1 MCSHRGF
8 PSCRKEQ
15 GREAFVA
22 VGCQFPRQWVCEVSP
37 QPSTEP
43 PHVEGEGG
51 GNESPVADAGEA
63 EGQDAASNLADRLA
77 SAGPSGEELA
87 ALPTAKAASQ
97 FFMALDKAVRGTRLY
112 QGEGDVVRRMME
124 ALVARG
130 VALVSDDEVTVSLR
144 SVGLSYEGEP
154 ITEAG
159 VRIQYL
165 FQLYCDGVR
174 EITLTP
180 GLDAEELLKL
190 VDVLKT
196 EPAKLVEDDMVT
208 LLWRQDLEHVRYYAV
223 DGLGAGEAADDS
235 GLAGGSRAQLDRD
248 AAGDIELA
256 MTSGDLRNLRTD
268 DLMEWVRETSCDAS
282 PVGAEQAV
290 ADRVSAAYTRQSDHG
305 RFLDVAVQAAAR
317 GKRGSSATMAVGV
330 YDAALL
336 NADIDGVL
344 AMLGW
349 VVDHIGD
356 EEPSVV
362 SLQTALVAPERFAR
376 LGPLYLSHP
385 DALQPIL
392 QRLVVV
398 AQGAMVAMF
407 KTLRPGDA
415 ANALQSML
423 GEAGVDLTD
432 YYLDQLDGDD
442 EKILLNAIG
451 ALGRIGSPDA
461 LRAVAKGLT
470 GTLSSVRAA
479 ALKALDGRYDEAYR
493 VELGRVLRD
502 PEKENRVI
510 ALKILAKSGDRRM
523 CWPILGIAQS
533 RGFDRLAV
541 DEQAAV
547 YHALGAFQD
556 NRNLEHFEAVLS
568 NKNLMRNKAARG
580 RQMMTVEALA
590 ATGTAEAKALAE
602 KYADKWFVAGDVK
615 QALKLALSKW
625 RSGA

>member
-1 MCSHRGF
+1 MS
-8 PSCRKEQ
+8 
-15 GREAFVA
+15 
-22 VGCQFPRQWVCEVSP
+22 EVSSP
-37 QPSTEP
+37 PSTEP
-43 PHVEGEGG
+43 QQTESEGSAGTP
-51 GNESPVADAGEA
+51 PVAGEAAA
-63 EGQDAASNLADRLA
+63 EGQDAASNVAEKLA
-77 SAGPSGEELA
+77 SAGPSEAELA
-87 ALPTAKAASQ
+87 ALPKAKAAAN

-124 ALVARG
+124 SLVEQG
-130 VALVSDDEVTVSLR
+130 TALVSDDEVTVSLR
-144 SVGLSYEGEP
+144 SVGLSYDGEP

-196 EPAKLVEDDMVT
+196 EPAKLVDEDMVT

-223 DGLGAGEAADDS
+223 DGLAAGDASDES

-282 PVGAEQAV
+282 PVGPEAAV
-290 ADRVSAAYTRQSDHG
+290 ADRVSAAYSHQADHV

-317 GKRGSSATMAVGV
+317 GKEGSSATMAVGV

-336 NADIDGVL
+336 HADVDGVL

-349 VVDHIGD
+349 VADHID
-356 EEPSVV
+356 DKEPAVV

-376 LGPLYLSHP
+376 LGPLYSSDP
-385 DALQPIL
+385 DRLLPLL
-392 QRLVVV
+392 QRLVVA

-407 KTLRPGDA
+407 KTLPPGDA
-415 ANALQSML
+415 ANTLQSML

-432 YYLDQLDGDD
+432 YYLDQMDSED
-442 EKILLNAIG
+442 ETVLLNAIG
-451 ALGRIGSPDA
+451 ALGRIGSPGA

-470 GTLSSVRAA
+470 GTLSSVRSA
-479 ALKALDGRYDEAYR
+479 ALTALDGRYDEAYR

-502 PEKENRVI
+502 PEKENRVT

-523 CWPILGIAQS
+523 CWPILAIAQD

-547 YHALGAFQD
+547 YDALGAFKD
-556 NRNLEHFEAVLS
+556 NRNLEHFETVLS
-568 NKNLMRNKAARG
+568 NKNLMRSKAMRG
-580 RQMMTVEALA
+580 RQMMTAEALA

-602 KYADKWFVAGDVK
+602 KYADKWFVPGDVK

-625 RSGA
+625 RIGE

>member
-1 MCSHRGF
+1 MVMC
-8 PSCRKEQ
+8 
-15 GREAFVA
+15 
-22 VGCQFPRQWVCEVSP
+22 
-37 QPSTEP
+37 
-43 PHVEGEGG
+43 
-51 GNESPVADAGEA
+51 
-63 EGQDAASNLADRLA
+63 
-77 SAGPSGEELA
+77 
-87 ALPTAKAASQ
+87 
-97 FFMALDKAVRGTRLY
+97 
-112 QGEGDVVRRMME
+112 
-124 ALVARG
+124 
-130 VALVSDDEVTVSLR
+130 
-144 SVGLSYEGEP
+144 
-154 ITEAG
+154 
-159 VRIQYL
+159 
-165 FQLYCDGVR
+165 
-174 EITLTP
+174 
-180 GLDAEELLKL
+180 
-190 VDVLKT
+190 
-196 EPAKLVEDDMVT
+196 
-208 LLWRQDLEHVRYYAV
+208 
-223 DGLGAGEAADDS
+223 
-235 GLAGGSRAQLDRD
+235 LAGF
-248 AAGDIELA
+248 
-256 MTSGDLRNLRTD
+256 TT
-268 DLMEWVRETSCDAS
+268 
-282 PVGAEQAV
+282 
-290 ADRVSAAYTRQSDHG
+290 
-305 RFLDVAVQAAAR
+305 
-317 GKRGSSATMAVGV
+317 
-330 YDAALL
+330 
-336 NADIDGVL
+336 
-344 AMLGW
+344 
-349 VVDHIGD
+349 
-356 EEPSVV
+356 
-362 SLQTALVAPERFAR
+362 
-376 LGPLYLSHP
+376 
-385 DALQPIL
+385 QPIL

-590 ATGTAEAKALAE
+590 AAERFEANAW
-602 KYADKWFVAGDVK
+602 YGRADIQFPEFSATPEASPVVHAPSVSD
-615 QALKLALSKW
+615 
-625 RSGA
+625 